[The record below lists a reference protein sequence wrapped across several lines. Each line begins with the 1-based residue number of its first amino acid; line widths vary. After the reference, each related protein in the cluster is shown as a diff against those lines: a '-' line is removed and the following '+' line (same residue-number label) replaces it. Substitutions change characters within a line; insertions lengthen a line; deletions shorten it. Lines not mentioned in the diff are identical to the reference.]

1 MLVRAVDC
9 GRRLSKREHREIPK
23 VRLRKVRI
31 KCQQLTVC
39 NGLRCAAA
47 ALEHPADKP
56 ADILDAAL
64 LCLGELLVLGHG
76 FVRPLCL
83 GETRDELGPHHF
95 FIFPFFVHPG
105 APYSDGEAGVVPELT
120 DGSCLCTHE
129 DSPMLTPPML

>member
-1 MLVRAVDC
+1 MRLIRCIVKLLDVDVRRNAAPDGLVFVGRHGAAQRQHEAQARFVRRMLVRAVDC
-9 GRRLSKREHREIPK
+9 GRRLSEREHREIPK

-64 LCLGELLVLGHG
+64 LRLG
-76 FVRPLCL
+76 
-83 GETRDELGPHHF
+83 
-95 FIFPFFVHPG
+95 
-105 APYSDGEAGVVPELT
+105 
-120 DGSCLCTHE
+120 
-129 DSPMLTPPML
+129 